1 MVQPK
6 SKIVI
11 AGIRL
16 REEYHHSNWGRPDR
30 RGGLGSWLHPSPS
43 RGPSEWFSRMETD
56 HRNPFSFLKHDPDPS
71 GG

>member
-6 SKIVI
+6 SKIVV

-16 REEYHHSNWGRPDR
+16 REEYHHFNWKRPDR

-43 RGPSEWFSRMETD
+43 RESSD
-56 HRNPFSFLKHDPDPS
+56 
-71 GG
+71 